1 MLCLFH
7 SGFLRN
13 RSGPQSSTNNTASLA
28 SKCTLNKWTV
38 LRDRASRPGCTVLS
52 SLPSLTAC
60 VLRPPTRSDAL
71 PPTRQARGPAAHPR
85 QPGSRSAGEAFPG
98 SAPAR
103 KRRAWLRNFTAAVVL
118 RLLGGACDPK
128 TGKTRIPP
136 GTPLPDL
143 RQHNHPRRRTS
154 CWLKPAPSAAKSSAP
169 PSSHSDSC
177 CGKTKTG
184 FRIFLGCN
192 EDLML
197 SGRVPGEMAQS
208 RNPSTQEDQKFRATF
223 ICIANLKTA

>member
-1 MLCLFH
+1 M
-7 SGFLRN
+7 
-13 RSGPQSSTNNTASLA
+13 
-28 SKCTLNKWTV
+28 
-38 LRDRASRPGCTVLS
+38 
-52 SLPSLTAC
+52 
-60 VLRPPTRSDAL
+60 

-85 QPGSRSAGEAFPG
+85 QLSSRSAGEAFPG
-98 SAPAR
+98 LAPAR
-103 KRRAWLRNFTAAVVL
+103 KRRAWLRSFTAAVLL

-154 CWLKPAPSAAKSSAP
+154 CWLKPAPSAATISAP
-169 PSSHSDSC
+169 LSSHPDSC
-177 CGKTKTG
+177 CGRTKTC
-184 FRIFLGCN
+184 FRVLGCERN

-197 SGRVPGEMAQS
+197 SGRVPAEMAQS
-208 RNPSTQEDQKFRATF
+208 RNPSTQEDQKFRATS